1 MMFKVHHKETR
12 YFTIMCIISV
22 ALYALLAWGLFI
34 AQYLPLMAAMGYVAF
49 FFLLSKIGALLM
61 QGYIKSNCIKVS
73 EKQLPEVYALVKEHA
88 QALELA
94 TVPETYILQGNGML
108 NAFATRL
115 SKRNFVVLYSDV
127 LELAYQEGIEAVSF
141 IIGHELGHIKR
152 DHLTFFKNSF
162 IFPATFVPFLS
173 LAYSRAREHTCDNI
187 GFSVSPHGALKGLLL
202 LGAGKKLYA
211 KISVNQLL
219 IDAAQEQGFATL
231 CAEIISTHPPLCKR
245 IEAMNTQ
252 YEEYLASDDAC
263 FVSPY
268 IKNTQDTQQ
277 L

>member
-12 YFTIMCIISV
+12 YFAIMCITSV
-22 ALYALLAWGLFI
+22 ILYALLAWGLFI
-34 AQYLPLMAAMGYVAF
+34 AQYVPLMVAMGYVAF
-49 FFLLSKIGALLM
+49 FMLLSKIGALLL

-88 QALELA
+88 EALQLA
-94 TVPETYILQGNGML
+94 NVPETYILQGNGVL

-127 LELAYQEGIEAVSF
+127 LEMAYQEGIEAVSF

-152 DHLTFFKNSF
+152 NHLTFFKNTF

-173 LAYSRAREHTCDNI
+173 LAYSRAREHTCDNV
-187 GFSVSPHGALKGLLL
+187 GFAVSPHGALKGLLL
-202 LGAGKKLYA
+202 LGAGKKLYTQ
-211 KISVNQLL
+211 ICVNQLL
-219 IDAAQEQGFATL
+219 MDAAQEQGFATL
-231 CAEIISTHPPLCKR
+231 CAEIIATHPPLCKR
-245 IEAMNTQ
+245 IEAMNKQ
-252 YEEYLASDDAC
+252 YQDYLVSDDAC

-268 IKNTQDTQQ
+268 VKKTHELQ
-277 L
+277 